1 LLFESISSLFDALY
15 PFLSMKKQ
23 KNKDTKDEIFD
34 SLKPKG
40 YIHFTKKIANPNKSN
55 IRSTLYKLSNEKY
68 LLRYNFFPLLKYTKI
83 EQKYKKV
90 TDKELEKS
98 LEKSVLVLGENGN
111 FKRRNSKKERVIEYP
126 THQDSLIYSFYSKL
140 LLTPIYENVLKS
152 NNCLNESVIGY
163 RKIPLDKNKG
173 KSTIHFAKD
182 VFEYIQ
188 NIGECYVITF
198 DIKDF
203 FPSINHHKLFNSLLS
218 ILKSYF
224 KNPSPL
230 DLKIKSAYKNLV
242 SKIVN
247 KKTKRW
253 QTNIAENRLP
263 EDLYKIF
270 RAVTQYA
277 CIDLQHLKKPD
288 GKQLLTE
295 QKLSEISKKGI
306 EAFFAN
312 PKEMRDY
319 LRENKIIIHKNKE
332 KGIPHGLPI
341 SSLFANIYMKSF
353 DEAILSKL
361 KEINSEFLYKRYSDD
376 MIVVLPK
383 MENFDLQRLQSLFK
397 EELRNIELEL
407 STSKTEFFEVCRLEN
422 NLLSVK
428 KEITLKKPIKQE
440 LEENN
445 EECLFCK
452 ITDELTEN
460 YALIKEWRNLP
471 ITYLGL
477 EFHGEVPPN
486 NENKKRLDVRL
497 KNSSIQKFYRRMDMA
512 IQRQVKRAFIKHLKD
527 FSFKPIVFRRQLYR
541 LFSKKG
547 AFCKYKDAE
556 TEKNKLKKTIK
567 KAKILDYDK
576 SKGYFFYSNEKK
588 KTNISAKHRGNA
600 ITFARRAD
608 FIFFGEGQE
617 IMFKQYRN
625 ANKILESKIAYWV
638 NKYQENITDLEIK
651 YNL

>member
-1 LLFESISSLFDALY
+1 
-15 PFLSMKKQ
+15 MKKQ
-23 KNKDTKDEIFD
+23 KNKKIKDEIFD

-40 YIHFTKKIANPNKSN
+40 YTHLTKKIANPNKSN
-55 IRSTLYKLSNEKY
+55 IKKTLHQISNKNY
-68 LLRYNFFPLLKYTKI
+68 ILKYNFFPLLKYTKI

-98 LEKSVLVLGENGN
+98 LEKSVLALGANDKL
-111 FKRRNSKKERVIEYP
+111 KRRNSKKERIIEYP

-152 NNCLNESVIGY
+152 NHCLNESVIGY

-182 VFEYIQ
+182 VFEHIQ
-188 NIGECYVITF
+188 KFGECYVITF

-203 FPSINHHKLFNSLLS
+203 FPSINHHKLFDSLLS
-218 ILKSYF
+218 LLKSYL

-230 DLKIKSAYKNLV
+230 NLKIKSPYKNLV

-247 KKTKRW
+247 NKKNQW
-253 QTNIAENRLP
+253 QTNITENRLP

-277 CIDLQHLKKPD
+277 CIDLQHLKKPN
-288 GKQLLTE
+288 GKRLLTE
-295 QKLSEISKKGI
+295 QRLSEISKKGI
-306 EAFFAN
+306 EAFFTN

-341 SSLFANIYMKSF
+341 SSLFANIYMKPF

-361 KEINSEFLYKRYSDD
+361 KDINSEFLYRRYSDD

-383 MENFDLQRLQSLFK
+383 IESFDLQKLQNLFK
-397 EELRNIELEL
+397 NELKKIELEL
-407 STSKTEFFEVCRLEN
+407 STSKTECFEVCKLEN
-422 NLLSVK
+422 SLLSVK
-428 KEITLKKPIKQE
+428 KKVTLKNLIQKKSN
-440 LEENN
+440 ENN

-452 ITDELTEN
+452 NTSEHTEN
-460 YALIKEWRNLP
+460 YSLVTEWRTLP

-477 EFHGEVPPN
+477 EFHGEVEAN
-486 NENKKRLDVRL
+486 NNSKKRLDVRL
-497 KNSSIQKFYRRMDMA
+497 KNSSIQKFYRRMDIA
-512 IQRQVKRAFIKHLKD
+512 IQRQVKRAFIKHLRD
-527 FSFKPIVFRRQLYR
+527 LTFKPIVFRRQLYR
-541 LFSKKG
+541 LFSKEG

-556 TEKNKLKKTIK
+556 TEKNKRKKTIK
-567 KAKILDYDK
+567 KAKILDYDN
-576 SKGYFFYSNEKK
+576 SKGYFVYSNKKK
-588 KTNISAKHRGNA
+588 KTNISAKHMGNA

-608 FIFFGEGQE
+608 FIFFGERQE
-617 IMFKQYRN
+617 VMFKQYRN
-625 ANKILESKIAYWV
+625 ANKILESRIAYWV